1 MKKKFLYIYNH
12 LIKLS
17 KNENLY
23 INLTSKDTFSDR
35 LHIFLIHYAF
45 FLKNYKN
52 QDNKKNMQNLYDFIF
67 RQIELSIRE
76 IGYGD
81 QTINKKM
88 KDIINIFHSIISEI
102 HFWDTYSEIEKN
114 KKISFF
120 LENFKNST
128 FLSIYFNNFNNNL
141 KKITFNSYLERVED
155 PNYGSPKT

>member
-88 KDIINIFHSIISEI
+88 KDVINIFHSIIS
-102 HFWDTYSEIEKN
+102 
-114 KKISFF
+114 
-120 LENFKNST
+120 
-128 FLSIYFNNFNNNL
+128 
-141 KKITFNSYLERVED
+141 
-155 PNYGSPKT
+155 

>member
-1 MKKKFLYIYNH
+1 MTF
-12 LIKLS
+12 
-17 KNENLY
+17 
-23 INLTSKDTFSDR
+23 KDTFSDR

-88 KDIINIFHSIISEI
+88 KDVINIFHSIISEI
-102 HFWDTYSEIEKN
+102 HFWDTYTEIEKN

-120 LENFKNST
+120 LENFNNST

>member
-1 MKKKFLYIYNH
+1 
-12 LIKLS
+12 
-17 KNENLY
+17 
-23 INLTSKDTFSDR
+23 
-35 LHIFLIHYAF
+35 
-45 FLKNYKN
+45 
-52 QDNKKNMQNLYDFIF
+52 MQNLYDFIF

-88 KDIINIFHSIISEI
+88 KDVINIFHSIISEI

-128 FLSIYFNNFNNNL
+128 FLSIYFNNFDNNL

-155 PNYGSPKT
+155 PNYGSPET

>member
-88 KDIINIFHSIISEI
+88 KDVINIFHSIISEI

-128 FLSIYFNNFNNNL
+128 FLSIYFNNFDNNL

-155 PNYGSPKT
+155 PNYGSSET

>member
-88 KDIINIFHSIISEI
+88 KDVINIFHSIISEI

-128 FLSIYFNNFNNNL
+128 FLSIYFNNFDNNL

-155 PNYGSPKT
+155 PNYGSPET

>member
-1 MKKKFLYIYNH
+1 MTF
-12 LIKLS
+12 
-17 KNENLY
+17 
-23 INLTSKDTFSDR
+23 KDTFSDR

-88 KDIINIFHSIISEI
+88 KDVINIFHSIISEI

-120 LENFKNST
+120 F
-128 FLSIYFNNFNNNL
+128 
-141 KKITFNSYLERVED
+141 
-155 PNYGSPKT
+155 

>member
-88 KDIINIFHSIISEI
+88 KDVINIFHSIISEI

>member
-23 INLTSKDTFSDR
+23 INLTFKDTFSDR

-88 KDIINIFHSIISEI
+88 KDVINIFHSIISEI
-102 HFWDTYSEIEKN
+102 HFWDTYTEIEKN

-120 LENFKNST
+120 LENFNNST